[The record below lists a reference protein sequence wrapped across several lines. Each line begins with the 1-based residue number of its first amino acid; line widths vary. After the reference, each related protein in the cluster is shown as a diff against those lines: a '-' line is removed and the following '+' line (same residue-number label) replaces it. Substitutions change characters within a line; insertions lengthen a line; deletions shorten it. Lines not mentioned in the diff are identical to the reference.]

1 MTVIPPSSQRSRRP
15 RHPFVNE
22 TTMMALSHP
31 HPLCQHRRRHNYDRV
46 VTRSVT
52 GIRMVAFFLATLM
65 TQKPVNGFALRTL
78 SPITTTAAPST
89 RRPVSAASSSSSSS
103 SSSSTAVSSTS
114 RRDFW
119 EQGGTASMTAA
130 AATAAVVAIVGP
142 VPPVAAATSPGV
154 LESRL
159 RSPVLEAPSFGMEGT
174 DIFYP
179 A

>member
-1 MTVIPPSSQRSRRP
+1 MTAIPTSSQRSRRP
-15 RHPFVNE
+15 RHPFVNW

-31 HPLCQHRRRHNYDRV
+31 HPLCQHRRRHNYDRA
-46 VTRSVT
+46 VTLSVT
-52 GIRMVAFFLATLM
+52 GIIMVAFLLQHT
-65 TQKPVNGFALRTL
+65 VNGFALRTL
-78 SPITTTAAPST
+78 SPPPPPTAAPST
-89 RRPVSAASSSSSSS
+89 RRPVSA
-103 SSSSTAVSSTS
+103 SSSTALSSTS

-130 AATAAVVAIVGP
+130 ATAAVVAVVGP
-142 VPPVAAATSPGV
+142 VPPVAAATSPGGV